1 MVATATYYITI
12 VTEKTGVISVTMA
25 VFQQISLFSAIVTEK
40 QADFC
45 GSYRPEKIFLEETCS
60 VVFYISVVHHGRNHH
75 LGCVLGHLGVACPGV
90 VFCEE

>member
-40 QADFC
+40 QADFLKNGYC
-45 GSYRPEKIFLEETCS
+45 HRKIDRFLCDD
-60 VVFYISVVHHGRNHH
+60 G
-75 LGCVLGHLGVACPGV
+75 
-90 VFCEE
+90 